1 MILDYISQIL
11 DIKDI
16 QSIVVPSIHPNSSL
30 LAGFWVQ
37 YNMSKLAYYLMTINC
52 DIKNSDVL
60 TEQHALNILD
70 VKNLG
75 DIMTLNI

>member
-1 MILDYISQIL
+1 
-11 DIKDI
+11 
-16 QSIVVPSIHPNSSL
+16 
-30 LAGFWVQ
+30 
-37 YNMSKLAYYLMTINC
+37 MTINC
-52 DIKNSDVL
+52 DINNSDVL

>member
-1 MILDYISQIL
+1 M
-11 DIKDI
+11 
-16 QSIVVPSIHPNSSL
+16 SL

-37 YNMSKLAYYLMTINC
+37 YNMSKLAYCLMTINC

>member
-1 MILDYISQIL
+1 
-11 DIKDI
+11 
-16 QSIVVPSIHPNSSL
+16 
-30 LAGFWVQ
+30 
-37 YNMSKLAYYLMTINC
+37 MTINC

-75 DIMTLNI
+75 DIMTLNIQSSMAVIVTNCYRSISDEYKKLKTETNYFVVQFKTNSVGN